1 MGTLFM
7 TRRAF
12 AKASAVTI
20 AAAGVAGIGGQALAE
35 QEGGI
40 VDGLGRGEAH
50 PIMLPRL
57 RQNGMRRVD
66 YRQRRSRHQVGR

>member
-35 QEGGI
+35 QAGTSSTGSGEVKHI
-40 VDGLGRGEAH
+40 RSCCRGCGKME
-50 PIMLPRL
+50 
-57 RQNGMRRVD
+57 
-66 YRQRRSRHQVGR
+66 